1 VTCDVWRVTCDVTCN
16 VLRMYYAKSGFTLPT
31 ETATTVVPSN
41 AQRASASVVK
51 LSPTLLLLLMLLL
64 LLQHWFEL
72 LVLLPLFFSP
82 THFFC
87 PKCTSRAALVLRH
100 VSRDLSHA
108 ASLQAP
114 SAGLS
119 TQTIAIIAGC
129 SCGGVLLIAA
139 AAYMIRRRRLALQP
153 STAPSPASAPAM
165 EMAPVHQLPVEAWKQ
180 QQQQQQQQQQ
190 HDRVSHV
197 PHVLQQA

>member
-1 VTCDVWRVTCDVTCN
+1 
-16 VLRMYYAKSGFTLPT
+16 M
-31 ETATTVVPSN
+31 PSERLHQLLN
-41 AQRASASVVK
+41 CHRHCCCCLCCCFCSSIGSSS
-51 LSPTLLLLLMLLL
+51 LSCCHCSFP
-64 LLQHWFEL
+64 HAF
-72 LVLLPLFFSP
+72 LLPQMHQPRSSLLAPRFTRFV
-82 THFFC
+82 THH
-87 PKCTSRAALVLRH
+87 LVSH
-100 VSRDLSHA
+100 DLSHA

-114 SAGLS
+114 AAGLS

-153 STAPSPASAPAM
+153 STTAPSPASAPAM

-180 QQQQQQQQQQ
+180 QQQQQQQQ
-190 HDRVSHV
+190 HDHVSHV

>member
-1 VTCDVWRVTCDVTCN
+1 
-16 VLRMYYAKSGFTLPT
+16 M
-31 ETATTVVPSN
+31 
-41 AQRASASVVK
+41 
-51 LSPTLLLLLMLLL
+51 
-64 LLQHWFEL
+64 
-72 LVLLPLFFSP
+72 LPLFFPPRISFAP
-82 THFFC
+82 NAPAAQLSSCATFHAICHTPPRFTRFVTHHLVSHDLSHTTSFF
-87 PKCTSRAALVLRH
+87 TRFVTHHL

-114 SAGLS
+114 AAGLS

-153 STAPSPASAPAM
+153 STTAPSPASAPAM

-180 QQQQQQQQQQ
+180 QQQQQQQQ
-190 HDRVSHV
+190 HDHVSHV